1 MNSLALASMAFDNF
15 EVADTA
21 LLSELEGGDLL
32 LGITGAVVGGIAGGV
47 YGAATGGAIGTMIL
61 PGIGTVS
68 GATIKGVRDGVALGG
83 ALGLAGAAVDTWG
96 PWI

>member
-1 MNSLALASMAFDNF
+1 MNTLALNSMAFDNF
-15 EVADTA
+15 EVADIA
-21 LLSELEGGDLL
+21 LLSESEGGGLL
-32 LGITGAVVGGIAGGV
+32 LGITGAVVGGIAGGI
-47 YGAATGGAIGTMIL
+47 YGAATGGTIGSMVL

-83 ALGLAGAAVDTWG
+83 ALGMAGAAVNTWG

>member
-21 LLSELEGGDLL
+21 LLSELEGGGLL
-32 LGITGAVVGGIAGGV
+32 LSITGAVVGGIAGGV
-47 YGAATGGAIGTMIL
+47 YGAATGVAIGTMVL

-96 PWI
+96 LWI